1 MSDDTLLDRLQRKAD
16 GRNID
21 PRAGI
26 LEGEGA
32 QQRVKDPEPPKP
44 GPEVLAT
51 VPSRS
56 GPDSAEAPSYYGL
69 PVLKEPLW
77 IWSVPA
83 YFYVGG
89 VAGAASVLGA
99 ALEHLGGRGL
109 ERLAG
114 RCHTVATAGDLVSAG
129 LLIHDL
135 GRPSRFLNML
145 RVFRPT
151 SPMSMGSWVLAGS
164 GAANTAALALR
175 RRPGAWGSL
184 GRAAGAVGAALGL
197 PLAGYTA
204 VLVSNT
210 AVPLWQQVGRVLPL
224 FFMASATAS
233 AGSLLSLFPH
243 TDAEERVL
251 RRFRVAGKVAEA
263 FTREAV
269 ELEARRV
276 VEVGRPLRGGAAGA
290 LWALSRTCSLAGLGV
305 DVLPGRARW
314 KQVMADTL
322 STVGAVAARFGIIQA
337 GRVSARDPQ
346 ATFQGQRQGLGA
358 AQVEGNTEAS
368 DGRPLSFPLPVLG
381 QGAPERAPRPDA
393 PYARFMVTPPEPS

>member
-1 MSDDTLLDRLQRKAD
+1 MSDDTLLDRLQRKSD

-26 LEGEGA
+26 LEGEGS
-32 QQRVKDPEPPKP
+32 QQKVKDPEPARH
-44 GPEVLAT
+44 GMDVLPT

-56 GPDSAEAPSYYGL
+56 GPDSAEAPSYYGM

-77 IWSVPA
+77 IWTVPA

-89 VAGAASVLGA
+89 VAGAASVLGV
-99 ALEHLGGRGL
+99 ALEHLGGRRL

-114 RCHTVATAGDLVSAG
+114 RCHAVATAGDMVSAG

-164 GAANTAALALR
+164 GAVNTAAFVLR
-175 RRPGAWGSL
+175 RMPGAL
-184 GRAAGAVGAALGL
+184 GFMGRTAGMMGAVLGL

-210 AVPLWQQVGRVLPL
+210 AVPLWQQVGRTLPL
-224 FFMASATAS
+224 FFMSSATAS

-251 RRFRVAGKVAEA
+251 RRFRIAGKVAEL

-276 VEVGRPLRGGAAGA
+276 VEVGKPLRTGASGA
-290 LWALSRTCSLAGLGV
+290 LWMLSRTCSMAGLV
-305 DVLPGRARW
+305 MDVLPGRARW
-314 KQVMADTL
+314 KQVAADVLT
-322 STVGAVAARFGIIQA
+322 TVGAVAARYAVIQA
-337 GRVSARDPQ
+337 GRASARNPQ

-358 AQVEGNTEAS
+358 AQVDGNTEAS
-368 DGRPLSFPLPVLG
+368 DGKPLSFPLPVLG
-381 QGAPERAPRPDA
+381 QPQAGM
-393 PYARFMVTPPEPS
+393 PYARFMAT

>member
-26 LEGEGA
+26 LEGEGS
-32 QQRVKDPEPPKP
+32 QQKVKDPEPARR
-44 GPEVLAT
+44 GMDVLPT

-56 GPDSAEAPSYYGL
+56 GPDSAEAPSYYGM

-77 IWSVPA
+77 IWTVPA

-89 VAGAASVLGA
+89 VAGAASVLGVT
-99 ALEHLGGRGL
+99 LEYLGGRRL

-114 RCHTVATAGDLVSAG
+114 RCHALATAGDIVSAG

-151 SPMSMGSWVLAGS
+151 SPMSVGSWVLAGS
-164 GAANTAALALR
+164 GAVNTAAFVLR
-175 RRPGAWGSL
+175 RMPGMLGGV
-184 GRAAGAVGAALGL
+184 GRAAGVMGAVLGL

-210 AVPLWQQVGRVLPL
+210 AVPLWQQVGRTLPL
-224 FFMASATAS
+224 FFMSSATAS

-251 RRFRVAGKVAEA
+251 RRFRIAGKVAEL

-269 ELEARRV
+269 ELEARQV
-276 VEVGRPLRGGAAGA
+276 VEVGKPLRTGASGA
-290 LWALSRTCSLAGLGV
+290 LWMLSRTCSMAGLV
-305 DVLPGRARW
+305 MDVLPGRARW
-314 KQVMADTL
+314 KQVTADVL
-322 STVGAVAARFGIIQA
+322 STVGAVAARYAVIQA
-337 GRVSARDPQ
+337 GKTSARNPQ

-368 DGRPLSFPLPVLG
+368 DGKPLSFPLPVLG
-381 QGAPERAPRPDA
+381 QGSAPRA
-393 PYARFMVTPPEPS
+393 GLPYARFMAT

>member
-1 MSDDTLLDRLQRKAD
+1 MSDDTLLDQLQRKAD

-21 PRAGI
+21 ARAGI

-32 QQRVKDPEPPKP
+32 LQEVKDPEPARR
-44 GPEVLAT
+44 GVDVLPT

-56 GPDSAEAPSYYGL
+56 GPDSARAPSYYGL

-77 IWSVPA
+77 IWTVPA

-89 VAGAASVLGA
+89 VAGASSVLGVT
-99 ALEHLGGRGL
+99 LEHLGGRRL

-114 RCHTVATAGDLVSAG
+114 RCHAVAVAGDLVSAG

-164 GAANTAALALR
+164 GAVNSAALLLR
-175 RRPGAWGSL
+175 RRPGARGLL
-184 GRAAGAVGAALGL
+184 GRAAGTVGAVMGL

-210 AVPLWQQVGRVLPL
+210 AVPLWQQVGRTLPL

-233 AGSLLSLFPH
+233 AGSLLSLLPH

-251 RRFRVAGKVAEA
+251 RRFRVAGKVAEL

-269 ELEARRV
+269 ELEARQV
-276 VEVGRPLRGGAAGA
+276 LEVGRPLRAGASGA
-290 LWALSRTCSLAGLGV
+290 LWALSRACSLAGLGV

-314 KQVMADTL
+314 KQVAADMLT
-322 STVGAVAARFGIIQA
+322 TVGAVAARYAVIQA
-337 GRVSARDPQ
+337 GKASARNPQ

-368 DGRPLSFPLPVLG
+368 DGKPLSFPLPVLG
-381 QGAPERAPRPDA
+381 QGAAPRKDM
-393 PYARFMVTPPEPS
+393 PYARFMVTQPEP

>member
-32 QQRVKDPEPPKP
+32 QQRVKDPEPTRQ
-44 GPEVLAT
+44 GMGVLTT

-56 GPDSAEAPSYYGL
+56 GPDSAGAPSYYGL

-77 IWSVPA
+77 IWTVPA

-89 VAGAASVLGA
+89 VAGAASVLGV
-99 ALEHLGGRGL
+99 ALEHLGGRRL

-114 RCHTVATAGDLVSAG
+114 RCHAVATAGDMVSAG

-164 GAANTAALALR
+164 GAVNTAAFVLR
-175 RRPGAWGSL
+175 RMPGALGVM
-184 GRAAGAVGAALGL
+184 GRAAGWMGAVLGL

-210 AVPLWQQVGRVLPL
+210 AVPLWQQVGRTLPL

-251 RRFRVAGKVAEA
+251 RRFRIAGKVAEV

-269 ELEARRV
+269 ELEARQV
-276 VEVGRPLRGGAAGA
+276 AEVGKPLRTGAAGA
-290 LWALSRTCSLAGLGV
+290 LWALSRTCSLAGLV
-305 DVLPGRARW
+305 MDVLPGRARW
-314 KQVMADTL
+314 KQVTADVLT
-322 STVGAVAARFGIIQA
+322 TVGAVAARYAVIQA
-337 GRVSARDPQ
+337 GKASARNPQ

-358 AQVEGNTEAS
+358 AQVDGNTEAS
-368 DGRPLSFPLPVLG
+368 DGKPLSFPLPVLG
-381 QGAPERAPRPDA
+381 QGSAPRA
-393 PYARFMVTPPEPS
+393 GMPYARFMATRPEP

>member
-16 GRNID
+16 GRNIN

-26 LEGEGA
+26 LEGEGS
-32 QQRVKDPEPPKP
+32 QQEVKDPEQARQ
-44 GPEVLAT
+44 GIDVLST

-77 IWSVPA
+77 IWTVPA

-89 VAGAASVLGA
+89 AAGAASVLGV
-99 ALEHLGGRGL
+99 ALEGFGGRKL
-109 ERLAG
+109 ERLAE
-114 RCHTVATAGDLVSAG
+114 RCHAVAVAGDIVSAG

-164 GAANTAALALR
+164 GAVNTAAFVLR
-175 RRPGAWGSL
+175 RRPGTLGVM
-184 GRAAGAVGAALGL
+184 GRAAGWMGAVLGL

-210 AVPLWQQVGRVLPL
+210 AVPLWQQVGRTLPL
-224 FFMASATAS
+224 FFMSSATAS

-243 TDAEERVL
+243 SDAEERVL
-251 RRFRVAGKVAEA
+251 RRFRIAGKLAEA
-263 FTREAV
+263 VTREAV
-269 ELEARRV
+269 ELEARQV
-276 VEVGRPLRGGAAGA
+276 MEVGKPLRTGASGA
-290 LWALSRTCSLAGLGV
+290 LWALSRTCSLAGWV
-305 DVLPGRARW
+305 MEVLPGRARW
-314 KQVMADTL
+314 KQVTADVL
-322 STVGAVAARFGIIQA
+322 STVGAVAMRYAVIQA
-337 GRVSARDPQ
+337 GKASARNPQ

-368 DGRPLSFPLPVLG
+368 DGKPLSFPLPVLG
-381 QGAPERAPRPDA
+381 QSAAPKTAM
-393 PYARFMVTPPEPS
+393 PYARFMTTQPEP

>member
-21 PRAGI
+21 SRAGI

-32 QQRVKDPEPPKP
+32 QQRVKDPEPARH
-44 GPEVLAT
+44 GAEVLPT

-56 GPDSAEAPSYYGL
+56 GPDSAGAPSYYGM
-69 PVLKEPLW
+69 PVLKESLW
-77 IWSVPA
+77 IWTVPA

-89 VAGAASVLGA
+89 VAGAASVLGVT
-99 ALEHLGGRGL
+99 LESLGGRRL
-109 ERLAG
+109 HRLAE
-114 RCHTVATAGDLVSAG
+114 RCHTVSTAGDLVSAV

-164 GAANTAALALR
+164 GAVNSASWVLR
-175 RRPGAWGSL
+175 RRPGVLGGL
-184 GRAAGAVGAALGL
+184 GRAAGWMGAVLGL

-210 AVPLWQQVGRVLPL
+210 AVPLWQQVGRTLPF
-224 FFMASATAS
+224 FFMSSATAS

-243 TDAEERVL
+243 TAAEERVL
-251 RRFRVAGKVAEA
+251 RRFRIAGKVAEL

-269 ELEARRV
+269 ELEARQV
-276 VEVGRPLRGGAAGA
+276 AEVGKPLRTGASGA
-290 LWALSRTCSLAGLGV
+290 LWMLSRTCSMAGLVV
-305 DVLPGRARW
+305 DVLPGRSRW
-314 KQVMADTL
+314 KQVAADVL
-322 STVGAVAARFGIIQA
+322 STAGAVAARYGIIQA
-337 GRVSARDPQ
+337 GKASSRNPQ

-368 DGRPLSFPLPVLG
+368 DGKPLSFPLPVLG
-381 QGAPERAPRPDA
+381 QGAARTAPRPEA
-393 PYARFMVTPPEPS
+393 PYARFMVTQPDP

>member
-21 PRAGI
+21 TRAGI

-32 QQRVKDPEPPKP
+32 QQRVKDPEPVRH
-44 GPEVLAT
+44 GMDVLPT

-56 GPDSAEAPSYYGL
+56 GPDSEGAPSYYGM

-77 IWSVPA
+77 IWTVPA

-89 VAGAASVLGA
+89 VAGAASVLGV
-99 ALEHLGGRGL
+99 ALEHLGGRRL

-114 RCHTVATAGDLVSAG
+114 RCHAVATVGDIVSAG

-164 GAANTAALALR
+164 GAVNTAAFVLR
-175 RRPGAWGSL
+175 RMPGAPGVM
-184 GRAAGAVGAALGL
+184 GRTAGTVGAVLGL

-210 AVPLWQQVGRVLPL
+210 AVPLWQQVGRTLPL

-243 TDAEERVL
+243 TNAEERVL
-251 RRFRVAGKVAEA
+251 RRFRIAGKVAEV

-269 ELEARRV
+269 ELEARQV
-276 VEVGRPLRGGAAGA
+276 VEVGKPLRTGVSGA
-290 LWALSRTCSLAGLGV
+290 LWMLSRTCSLAGLV
-305 DVLPGRARW
+305 MDVLPGRARW
-314 KQVMADTL
+314 KQVTADVL
-322 STVGAVAARFGIIQA
+322 STVGAVAARYAVIQA
-337 GRVSARDPQ
+337 GRASARNPQ

-358 AQVEGNTEAS
+358 AQVDGNTEAS
-368 DGRPLSFPLPVLG
+368 DGKPLSFPLPVLG
-381 QGAPERAPRPDA
+381 QPQAGM
-393 PYARFMVTPPEPS
+393 PYARFMAT

>member
-21 PRAGI
+21 TRAGI

-32 QQRVKDPEPPKP
+32 QQRVKDPEPVRH
-44 GPEVLAT
+44 GMDVLPT

-56 GPDSAEAPSYYGL
+56 GPDSEEAPSYYGM

-77 IWSVPA
+77 IWTVPA

-89 VAGAASVLGA
+89 VAGAASVLGV
-99 ALEHLGGRGL
+99 ALEHLGGRRL
-109 ERLAG
+109 ERLTG
-114 RCHTVATAGDLVSAG
+114 RCHAVATAGDIVSAG

-151 SPMSMGSWVLAGS
+151 SPMSVGSWVLAGS
-164 GAANTAALALR
+164 GAVNTAAFVLR
-175 RRPGAWGSL
+175 RMPGAL
-184 GRAAGAVGAALGL
+184 GVMGRTAGMVGAVLGL

-210 AVPLWQQVGRVLPL
+210 AVPLWQQVGRTLPL

-251 RRFRVAGKVAEA
+251 RRFRVAGKVAEVL
-263 FTREAV
+263 TREAV
-269 ELEARRV
+269 ELEARQV
-276 VEVGRPLRGGAAGA
+276 VEVGKPLRTGVSGA
-290 LWALSRTCSLAGLGV
+290 LWTLSRTCSLAGLV
-305 DVLPGRARW
+305 MDVLPGRARW
-314 KQVMADTL
+314 KQVTADVL
-322 STVGAVAARFGIIQA
+322 STVGAVTARYAVIQA
-337 GRVSARDPQ
+337 GRASARNPQ

-368 DGRPLSFPLPVLG
+368 DGKPLSFPLPVLG
-381 QGAPERAPRPDA
+381 QSSAPRA
-393 PYARFMVTPPEPS
+393 GMPYARFMAPQSER